1 MNARVG
7 LDFDNTLIDYDA
19 VFTAEGARR
28 GLIAAGKNGVKAAA
42 IAAGGERLWMT
53 IQGQA
58 YGRGIAGASLVAG
71 VADFLAAAK
80 SAGVT
85 LFIVSHKTEFG
96 HYDATRT
103 NLRTAARAW
112 MQAAGFFDPTG
123 FGLAEEH
130 VHFESTLD
138 AKVARIAA
146 LDLAF
151 FVDDLANVLTH
162 PDFPPA
168 TRGLW
173 FHAADI
179 APPPG
184 CERCADWPTI
194 GARILRHG

>member
-1 MNARVG
+1 MDVRVG

-19 VFTAEGARR
+19 VFTAEAARH
-28 GLIAAGKNGVKAAA
+28 GLTATGKDRVKAAA

-58 YGRGIAGASLVAG
+58 YGRGIAEARLIAG
-71 VADFLAAAK
+71 VADFFAGAK
-80 SAGVT
+80 SAGMT

-96 HYDATRT
+96 HFDATRT

-112 MQAAGFFDPTG
+112 MRAAGFFDPAG
-123 FGLAEEH
+123 FGLMEEH
-130 VHFESTLD
+130 VHFEGTLD

-151 FVDDLANVLTH
+151 FVDDLAKVLAH

-173 FHAADI
+173 FHAADT
-179 APPPG
+179 PPPAG
-184 CERCADWPTI
+184 SERCADWPAI
-194 GARILRHG
+194 GARILGHG

>member
-1 MNARVG
+1 MRVG
-7 LDFDNTLIDYDA
+7 LDFDNTLIDYDT
-19 VFTAEGARR
+19 VFTSEGIRH
-28 GLIAAGKNGVKAAA
+28 GLTAAGKDGVKAAA

-58 YGRGIAGASLVAG
+58 YGRGIAGASLVPG

-80 SAGVT
+80 SSKVT

-96 HYDATRT
+96 HHDTTHT
-103 NLRTAARAW
+103 NLRMAAREW
-112 MQAAGFFDPTG
+112 MRAAGFFDSAG
-123 FGLAEEH
+123 FGLAEER

-151 FVDDLANVLTH
+151 FVDDLAKVLTH
-162 PDFPPA
+162 PNFPSA

-184 CERCADWPTI
+184 CERWSDWPMI
-194 GARILRHG
+194 GARILHGG